1 MLNVQKED
9 EQHHVD
15 VFLIILGILMLS
27 VNLSAQLTLSV
38 QMTKRVST
46 ISVRTHV
53 QECVESMPHVMSQ
66 IIFLNVHVILVILGM
81 PLLHV
86 LESQHVSQKGFYRN
100 YFSS

>member
-9 EQHHVD
+9 KQHHVD

-27 VNLSAQLTLSV
+27 ANQSVLSILNV

-66 IIFLNVHVILVILGM
+66 IIFLNVHVILDILGM
-81 PLLHV
+81 HLLHV
-86 LESQHVSQKGFYRN
+86 QELLPVSSYVIYN
-100 YFSS
+100 

>member
-1 MLNVQKED
+1 MHSAQNKE
-9 EQHHVD
+9 EQPHAD

-27 VNLSAQLTLSV
+27 ANQSVLSILNV

-81 PLLHV
+81 LLLHV
-86 LESQHVSQKGFYRN
+86 LE
-100 YFSS
+100 

>member
-1 MLNVQKED
+1 
-9 EQHHVD
+9 
-15 VFLIILGILMLS
+15 MLS
-27 VNLSAQLTLSV
+27 VNQSVPLMLIV

-46 ISVRTHV
+46 KSVRTHV

-86 LESQHVSQKGFYRN
+86 LESQHVSQKGFYGN

>member
-1 MLNVQKED
+1 MHSAQNKE
-9 EQHHVD
+9 EQPHAD

-27 VNLSAQLTLSV
+27 ANQSVLSILNV

-66 IIFLNVHVILVILGM
+66 IIFLNVHVILDILGM
-81 PLLHV
+81 HLLHV
-86 LESQHVSQKGFYRN
+86 QELLPVSSYVIYN
-100 YFSS
+100 

>member
-9 EQHHVD
+9 KQHHVD

-27 VNLSAQLTLSV
+27 ANQSVLSILNV

-53 QECVESMPHVMSQ
+53 QECVEFMPHVVSQ
-66 IIFLNVHVILVILGM
+66 TIFHNVHVILDILGM
-81 PLLHV
+81 HLSLAQ
-86 LESQHVSQKGFYRN
+86 E
-100 YFSS
+100 

>member
-1 MLNVQKED
+1 MHSAQNKE
-9 EQHHVD
+9 EQPHAD

-81 PLLHV
+81 PLMHV

>member
-1 MLNVQKED
+1 MKLYSLAIH
-9 EQHHVD
+9 HHVVQMHSAQNKEEQPLAD

-53 QECVESMPHVMSQ
+53 QECVEFMPHVVSQ
-66 IIFLNVHVILVILGM
+66 TIFHNVHVILDILGM
-81 PLLHV
+81 HLSLAQ
-86 LESQHVSQKGFYRN
+86 E
-100 YFSS
+100 

>member
-1 MLNVQKED
+1 MQNALKEVK
-9 EQHHVD
+9 QPHAD

-27 VNLSAQLTLSV
+27 VNQSAQSTLIVLTI
-38 QMTKRVST
+38 KPVST

-53 QECVESMPHVMSQ
+53 LECVEFMPHVVSQ

>member
-9 EQHHVD
+9 KQHHVD
-15 VFLIILGILMLS
+15 VFLIILEILMLS
-27 VNLSAQLTLSV
+27 ANQSVLSILNV

-53 QECVESMPHVMSQ
+53 QECVESMPHAMSQ
-66 IIFLNVHVILVILGM
+66 IIFLNVHVILDILGM

-100 YFSS
+100 YFIS